1 MNLYRLAAALAVA
14 TAVLGAA
21 PAGAAGANHVQIVGC
36 DGLKSA
42 DAMTDAQIKACFKH
56 LLLMNQQGARNVYIN
71 GSVGSI
77 GGGGGSVGPAG
88 AKGETGS
95 AGAAGAQGEAGPQGV
110 QGETGPQG
118 PMGADGATGEQGP
131 PGPQG
136 PPGEP
141 GNV

>member
-1 MNLYRLAAALAVA
+1 MNLYRLAAAIAMATTVFGVA
-14 TAVLGAA
+14 PTW
-21 PAGAAGANHVQIVGC
+21 AAGANHVQIIGC

-56 LLLMNQQGARNVYIN
+56 LLLMNRQGPRNVYIN
-71 GSVGSI
+71 GSVGSM

-88 AKGETGS
+88 VKGETG
-95 AGAAGAQGEAGPQGV
+95 APGAQGEAGPQGA
-110 QGETGPQG
+110 QGEGGPQG
-118 PMGADGATGEQGP
+118 ATGADGATGEQGP

-141 GNV
+141 GNNG